1 MSLEIKNFYKNV
13 NKIKYKDYVI
23 DNNFNLNLLFLLK
36 DICILSQEYNLDFKL
51 TGAWAF
57 VFKTNRIYR
66 TISDIDL
73 IILRKD
79 FKNWIRALDRNYGL
93 LYEDNPKEFVK
104 KTLQNN
110 PPIFRFKHKND
121 ENKTIDIIIRNE
133 FSILPNKFSYSE
145 YEEISLFGFKII
157 YRLPYKFLKPNQ
169 GFEYGR
175 DIDSDDVEFYKKVI
189 AI

>member
-13 NKIKYKDYVI
+13 KKIKYKDYII
-23 DNNFNLNLLFLLK
+23 DGDFNLNLLFLLK

-57 VFKTNRIYR
+57 VFKTNQIYR

-79 FKNWIRALDRNYGL
+79 FKNWVRALDRNYGL

-110 PPIFRFKHKND
+110 PPIFRFRHKDD
-121 ENKTIDIIIRNE
+121 ENKTIDIIVTNQ
-133 FSILPNKFSYSE
+133 FSYSK
-145 YEEISLFGFKII
+145 YEEISLFGFNIK
-157 YRLPYKFLKPNQ
+157 YRLPYKFLKPKE
-169 GFEYGR
+169 GYEYGR
-175 DIDSDDVEFYKKVI
+175 DIDSDDLEFYKKVI
-189 AI
+189 VL

>member
-1 MSLEIKNFYKNV
+1 MSLEIKYFYKNV
-13 NKIKYKDYVI
+13 KKIKYKNYVI

-79 FKNWIRALDRNYGL
+79 FKNWVRALDRNYGL

-110 PPIFRFKHKND
+110 PPIFRFRHKDD
-121 ENKTIDIIIRNE
+121 ENKTIDIIVTNQ
-133 FSILPNKFSYSE
+133 FSYTG
-145 YEEISLFGFKII
+145 YEEISLFGFNIK
-157 YRLPYKFLKPNQ
+157 YRLPYKFLKPKE
-169 GFEYGR
+169 GYEYGR
-175 DIDSDDVEFYKKVI
+175 DIDSDDVDFYSKFI
-189 AI
+189 N